1 MNKIAKILYVDD
13 EVSALK
19 VLSAIIKK
27 AGFDVITASTAEE
40 AISLLKKTEVNSI
53 ILDYRLPGM
62 DGIDMLKWLKQ
73 EGIKVPTVMLTAYGT
88 IEKAVEAMKL
98 GAYHYLIKPVD
109 PELLINVINEA
120 INKYSLYSQDVLST
134 QLQHNFPEIIGKS
147 KAMEEIFYIM
157 DMVSETNANVLI
169 TGETGT
175 GKELVARAIHRKST
189 RSSKPFIIVDC
200 TTIPENLIESEL
212 FGHEKGAFTGA
223 TDKKIGLMEFADG
236 GTVFLDE
243 VGELPISLQKKF
255 LRFLQEKE
263 FQRIGGTSRI
273 KVDVRIISATN
284 RNLEKDVKEN
294 IFREDLYWRLNVV
307 RINLPSL
314 KERKDDIPLLVNH
327 FLKKFAKE
335 NNKPIPQLEPEVMDA
350 LISYDWPGNIRE
362 LANVIERAIVLSS
375 SGIISM
381 KYLPKRIQEKTGW
394 AIPVE
399 NSFNLIELEKSI
411 ILKALNSTG
420 WNQTKAA
427 EILGISRKQ
436 LRTKMKHLGLISPSE
451 EEVNPPGTTNL

>member
-1 MNKIAKILYVDD
+1 MNKLAKILYVDD

-157 DMVSETNANVLI
+157 EMVSETNANVLI

-243 VGELPISLQKKF
+243 VGELPMSLQKKF

-350 LISYDWPGNIRE
+350 LISYDWPGNVRE

-394 AIPVE
+394 AIPAE

-436 LRTKMKHLGLISPSE
+436 LRTKMKHLGLISSSE
-451 EEVNPPGTTNL
+451 E

>member
-40 AISLLKKTEVNSI
+40 AISLLKKTEVNII

-62 DGIDMLKWLKQ
+62 DGIEMLRWLKQ

-157 DMVSETNANVLI
+157 EMVSETNANVLI

-394 AIPVE
+394 AIPAE

-436 LRTKMKHLGLISPSE
+436 LRTKMKHLGLISSSE

>member
-157 DMVSETNANVLI
+157 EMVSETNANVLI

-394 AIPVE
+394 AIPAE

-436 LRTKMKHLGLISPSE
+436 LRTKMKHLGLISSSE

>member
-40 AISLLKKTEVNSI
+40 AISLLKKTEVNII

-157 DMVSETNANVLI
+157 EMVSETNANVLI

-394 AIPVE
+394 AIPAE

-436 LRTKMKHLGLISPSE
+436 LRTKMKHLGLISSSE

>member
-1 MNKIAKILYVDD
+1 MNKLAKILYVDD

-157 DMVSETNANVLI
+157 EMVSETNANVLI

-394 AIPVE
+394 AIPAE

-436 LRTKMKHLGLISPSE
+436 LRTKMKHLGLISSSE